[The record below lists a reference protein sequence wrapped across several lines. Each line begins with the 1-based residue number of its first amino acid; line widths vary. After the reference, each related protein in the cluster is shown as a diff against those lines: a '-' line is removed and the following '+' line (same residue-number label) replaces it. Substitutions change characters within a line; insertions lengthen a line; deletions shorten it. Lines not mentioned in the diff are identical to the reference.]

1 MNDNKNGGLSPLAR
15 GTRSTITSK
24 SAESRFI
31 PAGAGN
37 SYPHWNT
44 WAAPT
49 VYPRWRGELLI
60 RSSYSAPLAGLSP
73 LARGTQH
80 GRPYEIPVARFI
92 PAGAGNSH
100 PSRNNAFIFPV
111 YPRWRGE
118 LDRTVFER
126 AFFRGLSPLARGTR
140 LRDIWRVRHHRFIP
154 AGAGNSDRCSTQPP
168 QHSVYPRWR
177 GELTKHNLLLII
189 DFLSQ
194 SQSTNLTET
203 HKQHIHYVK
212 EHLIHWL
219 KSQIFK
225 VILYRLKSTKLRR
238 NNFHSNEKL
247 TPQNL

>member
-1 MNDNKNGGLSPLAR
+1 MVVYSRWCGELISDIQHCGAKRGLSPLAR
-15 GTRSTITSK
+15 GTHERGTPGRLIV
-24 SAESRFI
+24 RFI

-37 SYPHWNT
+37 SPCAWWT
-44 WAAPT
+44 TTRMA
-49 VYPRWRGELLI
+49 VYPRWRGEL
-60 RSSYSAPLAGLSP
+60 AVPLHQRVQNPGLSP
-73 LARGTQH
+73 LARGTH
-80 GRPYEIPVARFI
+80 ILIGIHELRPRFI
-92 PAGAGNSH
+92 PAGAGNSATRWQ
-100 PSRNNAFIFPV
+100 SS
-111 YPRWRGE
+111 YP
-118 LDRTVFER
+118 T
-126 AFFRGLSPLARGTR
+126 T
-140 LRDIWRVRHHRFIP
+140 
-154 AGAGNSDRCSTQPP
+154 
-168 QHSVYPRWR
+168 VYPRWR

>member
-1 MNDNKNGGLSPLAR
+1 MVVYSRWCGELISDIQHCGAKRGLSPLAR
-15 GTRSTITSK
+15 GTHERGTPGRLIV
-24 SAESRFI
+24 RFI

-37 SYPHWNT
+37 SATRWQSSYPT
-44 WAAPT
+44 T

-118 LDRTVFER
+118 LLFYSARTGTV
-126 AFFRGLSPLARGTR
+126 AGLSPLARGTLISLAIINR
-140 LRDIWRVRHHRFIP
+140 LTRFIP
-154 AGAGNSDRCSTQPP
+154 AGAGNSRARGDSGRACT
-168 QHSVYPRWR
+168 VYPRWR

-212 EHLIHWL
+212 EHLIH
-219 KSQIFK
+219 
-225 VILYRLKSTKLRR
+225 
-238 NNFHSNEKL
+238 
-247 TPQNL
+247 